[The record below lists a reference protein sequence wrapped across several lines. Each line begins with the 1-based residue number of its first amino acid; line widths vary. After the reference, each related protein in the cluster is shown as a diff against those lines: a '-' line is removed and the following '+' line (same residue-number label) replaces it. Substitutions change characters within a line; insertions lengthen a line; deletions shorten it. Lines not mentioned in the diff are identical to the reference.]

1 MPRRWGRPKAVHKLV
16 MLFLLEK
23 YRFVSSLLLQSL
35 HSHPLAARETESV
48 NICLFQIKVMNKNA
62 GGECV
67 GKALAW
73 RLELLTS
80 RVIISAVPLVDSA
93 MQTRHISL
101 LALVASSMK

>member
-1 MPRRWGRPKAVHKLV
+1 MTQITT
-16 MLFLLEK
+16 
-23 YRFVSSLLLQSL
+23 YRFVSDLLLQHL
-35 HSHPLAARETESV
+35 HGHPLAARETESV